1 MRGAGGGG
9 EGCAERVGRG
19 EVRLEREQA
28 SELNVLINFFLTFRS
43 PFHYSISRFILYL
56 IMLPCYPP
64 DYQSLTETNFIF
76 SVITVIVQFHSI

>member
-28 SELNVLINFFLTFRS
+28 SELNVLINFF
-43 PFHYSISRFILYL
+43 
-56 IMLPCYPP
+56 
-64 DYQSLTETNFIF
+64 
-76 SVITVIVQFHSI
+76 